1 MKLQQIVFKF
11 KEIIMI
17 KKFNKESKTY
27 QLFKHLQSGAPITAT
42 EADSML
48 GIKNLSA
55 EVSRVRQHG
64 FAVYSK
70 TYKAGNNKKVTY
82 FVMGTPSQ
90 EIVAAGYRALAL
102 GL

>member
-1 MKLQQIVFKF
+1 
-11 KEIIMI
+11 MI

-27 QLFKHLQSGAPITAT
+27 QLFKHLQSGASITA
-42 EADSML
+42 AQASSL
-48 GIKNLSA
+48 YGIKSLRA

-64 FAVYSK
+64 FAIYSK
-70 TYKAGNNKKVTY
+70 SYIAGNNKKVTFY
-82 FVMGTPSQ
+82 VMGTPSQ

>member
-1 MKLQQIVFKF
+1 
-11 KEIIMI
+11 MI

-27 QLFKHLQSGAPITAT
+27 RLFKHLQTGAHITAA
-42 EADSML
+42 EADSMF

-55 EVSRVRQHG
+55 EVSRVRQMG

-70 TYKAGNNKKVTY
+70 TYIAGTSKKGTY

-90 EIVAAGYRALAL
+90 EIVAAGYRALAM

>member
-1 MKLQQIVFKF
+1 
-11 KEIIMI
+11 MI

-27 QLFKHLQSGAPITAT
+27 RLFKHLQSGAPITAA

-48 GIKNLSA
+48 GIKNIRA
-55 EVSRVRQHG
+55 EVTRIRQNG

-70 TYKAGNNKKVTY
+70 SYIAGNHVRVTY
-82 FVMGTPSQ
+82 YVMGTPSQ

>member
-1 MKLQQIVFKF
+1 
-11 KEIIMI
+11 MI

-27 QLFKHLQSGAPITAT
+27 RLFKHLQSGAHITAT

-55 EVSRVRQHG
+55 EVSRVRQMG

-70 TYKAGNNKKVTY
+70 TYQAGNNKKVTY

-90 EIVAAGYRALAL
+90 EIVAAGYRALSL

>member
-1 MKLQQIVFKF
+1 
-11 KEIIMI
+11 MI

-27 QLFKHLQSGAPITAT
+27 HLFKHLQSGAHITAT
-42 EADSML
+42 EAESML

-55 EVSRVRQHG
+55 EVSRVRQMG

-90 EIVAAGYRALAL
+90 ELVAL
-102 GL
+102 GYKAKAMGITL

>member
-1 MKLQQIVFKF
+1 
-11 KEIIMI
+11 MI

-42 EADSML
+42 EADAML

-70 TYKAGNNKKVTY
+70 TYTAGNNKKVTY

-90 EIVAAGYRALAL
+90 ELVAL
-102 GL
+102 GYKAKAMGITL

>member
-1 MKLQQIVFKF
+1 
-11 KEIIMI
+11 MI

-27 QLFKHLQSGAPITAT
+27 KLFKHLQSGAPITAT
-42 EADSML
+42 EAASMY
-48 GIKNLSA
+48 GIKSLRA

-64 FAVYSK
+64 FAIYSK
-70 TYKAGNNKKVTY
+70 SYIAGNNKKVTFY
-82 FVMGTPSQ
+82 VMGTPSQ